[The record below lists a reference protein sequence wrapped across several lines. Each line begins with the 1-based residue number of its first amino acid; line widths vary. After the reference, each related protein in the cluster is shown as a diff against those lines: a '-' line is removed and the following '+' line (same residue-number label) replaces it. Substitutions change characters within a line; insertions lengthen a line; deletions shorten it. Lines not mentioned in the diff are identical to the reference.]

1 MISTGPSSGAD
12 GSAAAMRSTSEE
24 ARIPVI
30 AAVEVSGPAIANGSE
45 LPSASTAARIADEMK
60 VAATP

>member
-1 MISTGPSSGAD
+1 
-12 GSAAAMRSTSEE
+12 MRSTSEA

-30 AAVEVSGPAIANGSE
+30 AAVEASGPAIANGSE
-45 LPSASTAARIADEMK
+45 LPPASTAAMIADETK